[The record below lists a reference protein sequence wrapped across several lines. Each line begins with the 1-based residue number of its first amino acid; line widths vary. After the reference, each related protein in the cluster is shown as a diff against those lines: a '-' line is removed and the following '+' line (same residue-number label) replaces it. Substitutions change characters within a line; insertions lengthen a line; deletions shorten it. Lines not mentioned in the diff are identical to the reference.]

1 MAKIPKTY
9 VWASLA
15 ACLAMAF
22 AATGVAFAQEQSEQN
37 QASQD
42 QQQSSDQDQ
51 PQQQSQQDE
60 QSQQEQPQ
68 QAEQQRQQAD
78 EQREQAQRQREQ
90 AEQQRE
96 RGRQSR
102 ESWRDEGQWPSPR
115 RYEADSD
122 ARQWRSDSER
132 GARLSR
138 DGAFDRRGEFS
149 RDAERSEFSSSGQQQ
164 RQGGLGVHITT
175 DDRDGVVVLHVH
187 SGSPAEEMGIRNGD
201 RITQVNGQQVESTQ
215 QFISMIRNMDPG
227 EEIELDIRRA
237 RGGGEQ
243 TVRGE
248 LESRAEALADRS
260 EGGQYRESGER
271 YSYSDEGMRFGRE
284 SGRYAQRQ
292 DEPNWQTSYEEERS
306 TIDGQ
311 RRGQV
316 SSARI
321 EQLQRQVDRLSQQV
335 DDLRMALRDLRRQGG
350 QPGQTQRERTA
361 RYEEYEPRAA
371 ESPRRSAT
379 RWDDS
384 NRFRQSDRTRAT
396 GRSGE
401 FRSGQRTQRSGQF
414 EDTDQPRARSSG
426 QSYESRRID
435 PD

>member
-1 MAKIPKTY
+1 MA
-9 VWASLA
+9 LA
-15 ACLAMAF
+15 T
-22 AATGVAFAQEQSEQN
+22 TGVAFAQEQSEQD
-37 QASQD
+37 QTSQD
-42 QQQSSDQDQ
+42 QQQSSEQDQ
-51 PQQQSQQDE
+51 SQQQSQQEE
-60 QSQQEQPQ
+60 QSQQEQ
-68 QAEQQRQQAD
+68 QRQQA
-78 EQREQAQRQREQ
+78 ERQREQ

-102 ESWRDEGQWPSPR
+102 ESWRDESQWPSPR

-122 ARQWRSDSER
+122 ARQWRSDTER
-132 GARLSR
+132 GARFSR
-138 DGAFDRRGEFS
+138 EREFS
-149 RDAERSEFSSSGQQQ
+149 RDAERSEFSTFGQRQ

-187 SGSPAEEMGIRNGD
+187 SGGPAEEMGIRNGD

-321 EQLQRQVDRLSQQV
+321 EQLQRQVDRLSQQI

-414 EDTDQPRARSSG
+414 EDTDQPRARSGG

-435 PD
+435 PDQGQSPQESSETIEQETPGGEIGTDRQHVGTEDIND